1 MKLIRLMPPIASMQ
15 DAVILSRLALW
26 WLAQPH
32 NPPAITY
39 SESRERLARSNDAV
53 D

>member
-1 MKLIRLMPPIASMQ
+1 MKLIRLMPPIVGMQ
-15 DAVILSRLALW
+15 DAVIRPHLAL